1 MISPQGAMS
10 NPGTR
15 RNGSSIKIRLT
26 GNNGAGGALAR
37 PGALLRAEG
46 PGGGRGPRAAVC
58 RGRRWPRGEAGPC
71 RRGPAVTPLLLSVS
85 PIPAPSPGCC
95 SVSKLF
101 LFFFPFFVSLFSPL
115 AALGAHPPPAVQ
127 PPFPQVPPSLRADS
141 ERPLCSSRLPLMD
154 STRFVEESPVGL
166 CVRLVASGAFALG
179 WLFSCVSLLCF
190 PFCSPPLLLPLPN
203 PTSAALALSQR
214 RRGTAALRVSSSGL
228 CAHR

>member
-1 MISPQGAMS
+1 MS

-71 RRGPAVTPLLLSVS
+71 RQGPAVTPLLLSVS
-85 PIPAPSPGCC
+85 PIPAPIPGCC

-101 LFFFPFFVSLFSPL
+101 LFFSLFSYRY
-115 AALGAHPPPAVQ
+115 
-127 PPFPQVPPSLRADS
+127 FPPSRHS
-141 ERPLCSSRLPLMD
+141 VPTRPLQCSRRSLRFPLPCERTLNGR
-154 STRFVEESPVGL
+154 SA
-166 CVRLVASGAFALG
+166 RLVCL
-179 WLFSCVSLLCF
+179 
-190 PFCSPPLLLPLPN
+190 
-203 PTSAALALSQR
+203 
-214 RRGTAALRVSSSGL
+214 
-228 CAHR
+228 

>member
-1 MISPQGAMS
+1 MA
-10 NPGTR
+10 
-15 RNGSSIKIRLT
+15 
-26 GNNGAGGALAR
+26 AR
-37 PGALLRAEG
+37 
-46 PGGGRGPRAAVC
+46 GGRAVS
-58 RGRRWPRGEAGPC
+58 AGPSC
-71 RRGPAVTPLLLSVS
+71 Y
-85 PIPAPSPGCC
+85 PAPPLRFPHSRSQPG
-95 SVSKLF
+95 VLQRF
-101 LFFFPFFVSLFSPL
+101 EVIFVFFPFFVSLFSPL

-228 CAHR
+228 CTQIDQFMLHPLSSGLDLLKAAPADAELLF